1 MQTRVP
7 IIGENLVA
15 SIMRHNLSS
24 LTLDFMKFASI
35 YFFCVLMILELLL
48 FWFFSLKE
56 TEWRAFESWG
66 EGGGIW
72 FVLQSSNTG
81 YWRRVK
87 ILRISECLKLF
98 WPSFKKLFCYVSAHS
113 IWWCCENELYHFGNK
128 ISERKRWRVEGLLN
142 IKFDYEC
149 LACSSSL
156 FCL

>member
-1 MQTRVP
+1 MQTKVP

-66 EGGGIW
+66 GGGGAFDLCYKAPTQVIEDLTNFW
-72 FVLQSSNTG
+72 MSQT
-81 YWRRVK
+81 
-87 ILRISECLKLF
+87 ILAI
-98 WPSFKKLFCYVSAHS
+98 
-113 IWWCCENELYHFGNK
+113 I
-128 ISERKRWRVEGLLN
+128 
-142 IKFDYEC
+142 
-149 LACSSSL
+149 
-156 FCL
+156 

>member
-1 MQTRVP
+1 MQTKVP

-66 EGGGIW
+66 EGGAFDLCYKAPTQVIEDLTNFW
-72 FVLQSSNTG
+72 MSQT
-81 YWRRVK
+81 
-87 ILRISECLKLF
+87 ILAI
-98 WPSFKKLFCYVSAHS
+98 
-113 IWWCCENELYHFGNK
+113 I
-128 ISERKRWRVEGLLN
+128 
-142 IKFDYEC
+142 
-149 LACSSSL
+149 
-156 FCL
+156 

>member
-1 MQTRVP
+1 MQTKVP

-56 TEWRAFESWG
+56 TEWRAFESL
-66 EGGGIW
+66 GGGGGGHLIC
-72 FVLQSSNTG
+72 VTKLQH
-81 YWRRVK
+81 RLLK

-113 IWWCCENELYHFGNK
+113 IWWCCENKLYHFGNK

-149 LACSSSL
+149 LACSWSL

>member
-1 MQTRVP
+1 MQTKVP

-66 EGGGIW
+66 GGGGGIW

-81 YWRRVK
+81 YWRSYEFLNVSNYFVHHLKNCSVMFQHTPFDGVVK
-87 ILRISECLKLF
+87 INSIILAIKYLKEKGGE
-98 WPSFKKLFCYVSAHS
+98 WKVC
-113 IWWCCENELYHFGNK
+113 
-128 ISERKRWRVEGLLN
+128 
-142 IKFDYEC
+142 
-149 LACSSSL
+149 
-156 FCL
+156 